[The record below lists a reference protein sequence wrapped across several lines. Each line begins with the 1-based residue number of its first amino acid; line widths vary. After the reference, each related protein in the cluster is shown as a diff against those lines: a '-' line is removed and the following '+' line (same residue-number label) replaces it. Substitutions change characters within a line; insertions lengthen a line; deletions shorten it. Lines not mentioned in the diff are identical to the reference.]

1 MHPLRWFVMLISLAF
16 LLLVAAAGSAQ
27 TLEGPRDFNAPGID
41 SALSGDYVGGGYACQ
56 LIVTRFDFSKNNR
69 LPEWARSRPVDNIR
83 YAKTTQLNDLRWRCT
98 SPGPFPEQYIG
109 GVYGPG
115 CPSTSWTAFLGQWG
129 GWPNGIA
136 IRIAAIAG
144 GSITVRIG
152 DFATV
157 QNGGGTPI
165 QFFFVQQQDAPIPF
179 PCR

>member
-1 MHPLRWFVMLISLAF
+1 MHPLRWFLILISLAF

-27 TLEGPRDFNAPGID
+27 TLEGPRGGVSTSGTID

-56 LIVTRFDFSKNNR
+56 LIATATLTPGQRV
-69 LPEWARSRPVDNIR
+69 
-83 YAKTTQLNDLRWRCT
+83 LNWRCT
-98 SPGPFPEQYIG
+98 GPGPYPQQYIG
-109 GVYGPG
+109 SVSGIG
-115 CPSTSWTAFLGQWG
+115 CPSTTWVASLGQWG
-129 GWPNGIA
+129 GWPNGSIA

-157 QNGGGTPI
+157 QHGGGTPV